1 MEHVAKVEVHVLNDG
16 EHTRG
21 WVHTHGMDEYDLPEL
36 EMRHVPLFLVP
47 DAYRMIREVCDYMLT
62 APTPV
67 LAGQT
72 MQLGAAVLRFVT
84 PVPIPG
90 EEDHYEYPCLQIVD
104 ADTVCDCCRG
114 GA

>member
-1 MEHVAKVEVHVLNDG
+1 MEHVAKVEIHAVQDG
-16 EHTRG
+16 DLTRG
-21 WVHTHGMDEYDLPEL
+21 WVHTHGMFEYDLPEL
-36 EMRHVPLFLVP
+36 EMRHVPLFLAHAAAQVLQ
-47 DAYRMIREVCDYMLT
+47 EVCDYMLT

-72 MQLGAAVLRFVT
+72 MRLGRALLRFVT

-90 EEDHYEYPCLQIVD
+90 ADEHYQHPCLQIVD
-104 ADTVCDCCRG
+104 ADPVCDCCQG